1 MAAKKGTQKTL
12 RPNAASAGRDRQS
25 VQDFRALAAR
35 LQDVPGVYQMLGADG
50 TPLYVGKAGSL
61 RRRVSSYFQGRGLNT
76 RIQAMLARVRQVRVT
91 VTASETEALLLEQ
104 NLIKKHRPPYNI
116 LLRDDKSYPYIHLSE
131 ESFSRL
137 SFRRGSRPGTGRAF
151 GPYPSAAAV
160 RDSLN
165 FLHRAFR
172 LRQCENSVFRN
183 RSRPCL
189 QYQIKRCSA
198 PCVGLISEEEYA
210 ENVRHAVMFLEG
222 HGRDLAAELADRME
236 SAAGALDYERA
247 ALLRDRVTSLRF
259 LQERQYVE
267 GERGDVDILAAAM
280 APGGAC
286 VQLLYVRAGRVLGS
300 RSFFP
305 RLPLAE
311 SPAEVLA
318 AFVPRYYLE
327 GRVEIPRLLVLSH
340 PLPAPA
346 PLTAALQQVAGHQV
360 QLRTRVRGSRAHWLR
375 LCLETACQNLAAE
388 QAGEQRTREQ
398 FAELGEALALPE
410 VPQRL
415 ECFDVSHSSGR
426 ETVASCVVFDAN
438 GPRKSDYRR
447 FNIRDITPGDDYA
460 ALRQAFLRRY
470 ARVQEGEGKL
480 PDVLFIDGGRGQ
492 LRQAKEVW
500 QELALPGTALVA
512 VAKGPARKPGRERL
526 FLLSGQQLHLPP
538 DAGAL
543 HLVQRLRDEAHRFA
557 LAAHRRRRSLRSRR
571 SPLEEI
577 PGIGAVRRRQL
588 LRFFG
593 GLRNLER
600 ASEEDIARVPGIG
613 SELAALV
620 HESLH
625 PSASASQPLSGGSGR

>member
-1 MAAKKGTQKTL
+1 MLQPSTAA
-12 RPNAASAGRDRQS
+12 ADRDRQS
-25 VQDFRALAAR
+25 VQDFRAMAAR

-61 RRRVSSYFQGRGLNT
+61 RRRVGSYFQGRGLNA
-76 RIQAMLARVRQVRVT
+76 RIQAMLARMRQVQVT

-116 LLRDDKSYPYIHLSE
+116 LLRDDKSYPYIYLSGE
-131 ESFSRL
+131 TFPRL
-137 SFRRGSRPGTGRAF
+137 SFRRGNRPAAGRAF
-151 GPYPSAAAV
+151 GPYPGASAV

-172 LRQCENSVFRN
+172 LRQCENAVFRN

-189 QYQIKRCSA
+189 QYQIKRCTA
-198 PCVGLISEEEYA
+198 PCVGFISEEEYA
-210 ENVRHAVMFLEG
+210 ESVRDAVMFLEG
-222 HGRDLAAELADRME
+222 RGRDLAAELADRME
-236 SAAGALDYERA
+236 TAAEALDYERA
-247 ALLRDRVTSLRF
+247 AALRDRVTSLRH
-259 LQERQYVE
+259 LQERQYME

-311 SPAEVLA
+311 SPADILA

-327 GRVEIPRLLVLSH
+327 GRVEIPRALVLSH
-340 PLPAPA
+340 LVPASA
-346 PLTAALQQVAGHQV
+346 PLVAALEQVAGHRV
-360 QLRTRVRGSRAHWLR
+360 QLRTRVRGSRARWLR
-375 LCLETACQNLAAE
+375 LCLETARQNLAAG
-388 QAGEQRTREQ
+388 QAGERRTREQ
-398 FAELGEALALPE
+398 FAELGEVLKLPE

-415 ECFDVSHSSGR
+415 ECFDISHSSGR

-438 GPRKSDYRR
+438 GPRKSEYRR

-470 ARVQEGEGKL
+470 ARVRAEEGKL
-480 PDVLFIDGGRGQ
+480 PDVLFIDGGLGQ

-500 QELALPGTALVA
+500 QELSLPGTALVA

-526 FLLSGQQLHLPP
+526 FLLSGRQLQLPP
-538 DAGAL
+538 GAGAL

-557 LAAHRRRRSLRSRR
+557 LAGHRRRRAVRSRQ
-571 SPLEEI
+571 SVLEEI
-577 PGIGAVRRRQL
+577 PGIGPVRRRHL

-593 GLRNLER
+593 GTRNLER
-600 ASEEDIARVPGIG
+600 ASKEDIARAPGIG
-613 SELAALV
+613 SELATLI

-625 PSASASQPLSGGSGR
+625 PSAPRHAADPGQHRPIE